1 MSLKFPAVSL
11 SPVQLLCLDI
21 ISRDI
26 SNRLVGQKPFHLTVS
41 VSIQDQLLHPG
52 CVQTV
57 KSSLFTPERHDSPKS
72 RKNAE
77 QRLLHISLCRLLF
90 LCQEF
95 GLLPLKCII
104 HRNNAL
110 GSLQLIKKIRLHIH
124 RGSLNS
130 GKMPTRPV

>member
-41 VSIQDQLLHPG
+41 VSVQDQLLHAG
-52 CVQTV
+52 RIQAV
-57 KSSLFTPERHDSPKS
+57 KSPFFSPERHDCTKLG
-72 RKNAE
+72 KNMK

-104 HRNNAL
+104 HRNDAL